1 MDLNRN
7 GKVGR
12 GVLIRWAGLHGDLS
26 PYRVSF
32 RLHFN
37 QRHVSSASKLCDAK
51 SDLRQHFPFI
61 FTPNANG
68 LCNNA
73 LPQLGNGSDQIEPH
87 ARLSY
92 SDE

>member
-1 MDLNRN
+1 MQR
-7 GKVGR
+7 V
-12 GVLIRWAGLHGDLS
+12 ICGLT
-26 PYRVSF
+26 
-32 RLHFN
+32 
-37 QRHVSSASKLCDAK
+37 KKK
-51 SDLRQHFPFI
+51 SDLWQHFPFI
-61 FTPNANG
+61 FTPKANG